1 MVKGYL
7 SLRGVEFVVKNVS
20 TDLEGQ
26 AEMIAMGFDSTPVT
40 VIGDQQVSGFDVPS
54 IDKAIA
60 ALNADY
66 QL

>member
-1 MVKGYL
+1 M
-7 SLRGVEFVVKNVS
+7 KNVS

-54 IDKAIA
+54 IDKALA